1 MRDWSPAWVVRWL
14 FASEP
19 GTYGSEDPP
28 LRGRKTKNG
37 SKDPPL
43 QRHGRYGS
51 KDPSQPGHGKTEG
64 LLPRWIFL
72 RALGL
77 IYYSAFFS
85 LAFQIKG
92 LIGPQGI
99 LPANEYLR
107 GVAEQFGRVGYWY
120 APTLLWFSSGR
131 HMLTGICWVG
141 MIASVLLVLN
151 LWPRGMLAICF
162 VCFLSFVSAAQDFS
176 AYQSDGML
184 LEAGFLSLFY
194 APRGFRP
201 GWGEGSPPS
210 RASWFLLVWECLR
223 IYSESGVGK
232 IMGGD
237 PEWRNFTALDDY
249 YQNGPLPTWI
259 GWYMQHW
266 PHWFHAATA
275 FGTLALELGL
285 VWMMFLPRWFR
296 IVCFCIVT
304 PWQIGIILSANYTF
318 LNYLVLALGFL
329 LLDDRL
335 LERFLPRRWREDFG
349 SRQEEKRQPDCRTPQ
364 KALNESGVAQD
375 TSSVTPPNSGKRWR
389 GTLRKQWAALK
400 LAITAVMLAWIFY
413 ATTAQMMWMVKPVG
427 LPTTPVSALEP
438 FRIANRYGLFEVM
451 TRGRYEIE
459 FQGSDDGQ
467 NWRVYPFRFKP
478 QDPAKAP
485 GIYAPY
491 QPRFDWNLWFA
502 SLSTW
507 RQEPMVPRTEQA
519 LLRGSP
525 DVLLLF
531 AGNPFPKAPP
541 RQVRAVLWQYWFT
554 TPQEKRANGIWWR
567 REQLGLYAPT
577 LEREADGRIVVQEWP
592 TMVEPRE

>member
-19 GTYGSEDPP
+19 GTYVSEDPP

-43 QRHGRYGS
+43 QGHGRYGS

-131 HMLTGICWVG
+131 HLLTGICWVG

-184 LEAGFLSLFY
+184 LEAGFISLFY

-201 GWGEGSPPS
+201 GWGETSPPS
-210 RASWFLLVWECLR
+210 RASWFLLVWECFR
-223 IYSESGVGK
+223 IYFESGVGK

-237 PEWRNFTALDDY
+237 PEWRNFTAIDDY

-304 PWQIGIILSANYTF
+304 PWQMGIILSANYTF

-329 LLDDRL
+329 LLDDGIL
-335 LERFLPRRWREDFG
+335 KCSLPRRWKAKFPVG
-349 SRQEEKRQPDCRTPQ
+349 QEARPVAEESAGRNWRN
-364 KALNESGVAQD
+364 ALS
-375 TSSVTPPNSGKRWR
+375 
-389 GTLRKQWAALK
+389 KQWTALQ
-400 LAITAVMLAWIFY
+400 LSITAVMLMWIFY
-413 ATTAQMMWMVKPVG
+413 ATTAQMAWMVKPVG

-459 FQGSDDGQ
+459 FLGSDDGQ

-507 RQEPMVPRTEQA
+507 RQEPIVPRTEQA

-554 TPQEKRANGIWWR
+554 TPEEKRANGIWWR

-577 LEREADGRIVVQEWP
+577 LEREADGRIVVLEWP

>member
-19 GTYGSEDPP
+19 GAYGSEDPP

-43 QRHGRYGS
+43 QGHGRYGS

-131 HMLTGICWVG
+131 HLLTGICWVG

-201 GWGEGSPPS
+201 GWGETSPPS
-210 RASWFLLVWECLR
+210 RASWFLLAWECFR
-223 IYSESGVGK
+223 IYFESGVGK

-304 PWQIGIILSANYTF
+304 PWQMGIILSANYTF

-329 LLDDRL
+329 LLDDGIL
-335 LERFLPRRWREDFG
+335 KHFLP
-349 SRQEEKRQPDCRTPQ
+349 
-364 KALNESGVAQD
+364 
-375 TSSVTPPNSGKRWR
+375 KRWKGR
-389 GTLRKQWAALK
+389 SPVEHEARPMAEESAERNWRNALSKQSAAWK

-413 ATTAQMMWMVKPVG
+413 ATTAQMVWMVKPVG

-507 RQEPMVPRTEQA
+507 RQEPIVPRTEQA

-554 TPQEKRANGIWWR
+554 TPEEKRANGIWWR

-577 LEREADGRIVVQEWP
+577 LEREADGRIVVLEWP